1 MKQKSQTFTP
11 HWAWLIVVMLGLT
24 FLVGARLDMDGFW
37 YDEVFTVRNANG
49 AGYGD
54 STLMGIYQ
62 SIQADDP
69 YQAIGYPL
77 TIALWG
83 AGVGW
88 SEFALRVSSF
98 LFALIGLALTYRL
111 GRDVTNSAWV
121 GLLASVIFAFSTFT
135 VHYAHELR
143 AFTFVTIFSTLTV
156 WAYWR
161 ILEKPSRTAY
171 IIFTLGGI
179 GILYTH
185 YYAAMLLIALG
196 VYHLLFAPKN
206 RAWFIVPLCGL
217 LMALAFIPQFPAFI
231 EGYTRFDP
239 ANVEKTPMSALEVLN
254 SLLYYIGNGTN
265 ILTLALM
272 LLGIAVIFLQKS
284 RLGIVVGIA
293 ILGTAVLI
301 ISNEALNILEPTR
314 LRYAIFLWS
323 LFAVWIS
330 ASLVFVAEFIA
341 QRLNQP
347 KIYPLIVLI
356 FLALWTGNA
365 LWRNY
370 TVGFNASIEGTE
382 TPRLRTITNILRE
395 RGASADLFAFYNGT
409 SAQAWYIQDTLTY
422 STWDI
427 PMPTLT
433 TASLYDTINPSNQDW
448 AREQIANTNRIW
460 YGANRTFGLNEVHD
474 DFLALMADEF
484 VKCATP
490 VMNDDLSLEL
500 FARAETFCQ
509 HGRSNIPFGEFIL
522 NDYDILQTEDT
533 VSVLLGWE
541 LDESIPPETYSLSV
555 QLHNLDTGEVALTQD
570 SGIPYDSFVPMQ
582 IDLDTSDLSAG
593 QYELII
599 VIYDWRTGERLP
611 TPTGDTLVLDTL
623 LLGE

>member
-1 MKQKSQTFTP
+1 MKQKLQTHTL
-11 HWAWLIVVMLGLT
+11 HWAWLIAVMLVLT
-24 FLVGARLDMDGFW
+24 FIVGARLDMDGFW
-37 YDEVFTVRNANG
+37 YDEVFTVRNTNG

-54 STLMGIYQ
+54 STLLGIYQ

-83 AGVGW
+83 ALVGW
-88 SEFALRVSSF
+88 SEFALRVSSL

-111 GRDVTNSAWV
+111 GRDTTRSSWV
-121 GLLASVIFAFSTFT
+121 GFLAGIIFGLSTFT

-143 AFTFVTIFSTLTV
+143 AFTFVTIFSTMTI

-171 IIFTLGGI
+171 IIFILGGI
-179 GILYTH
+179 GILYAH

-217 LMALAFIPQFPAFI
+217 LMAVAFIPQVPAFI

-239 ANVEKTPMSALEVLN
+239 ANVEKTPMGAIEVIN
-254 SLLYYIGNGTN
+254 SLLYYIGNGAN
-265 ILTLALM
+265 LITLILM
-272 LLGIAVIFLQKS
+272 LIGVAVVFLQKS

-293 ILGTAVLI
+293 IFGTGVLL
-301 ISNEALNILEPTR
+301 ISNELLNILEPTR

-330 ASLVFVAEFIA
+330 ASLVFIAEFVA
-341 QRLNQP
+341 RRANQP
-347 KIYPLIVLI
+347 KLYSSFVLI
-356 FLALWTGNA
+356 LLALWSANA
-365 LWRNY
+365 LWVNY
-370 TVGFNASIEGTE
+370 TAGFNISIEGTE

-409 SAQAWYIQDTLTY
+409 AAQAWYIQDTLTY

-427 PMPTLT
+427 PMPTMT
-433 TASLYDTINPSNQDW
+433 TAALYDTINPSNQDW
-448 AREQIANTNRIW
+448 ASEQIANTNRIW
-460 YGANRTFGLNEVHD
+460 YGANHTFGLNEVHD
-474 DFLALMADEF
+474 DFLALMDENF
-484 VKCATP
+484 ILCETP

-500 FARAETFCQ
+500 FARAETFCN
-509 HGRSNIPFGEFIL
+509 HGDSNISFGDFIL
-522 NDYDILQTEDT
+522 NDYDILQAEDSI
-533 VSVLLGWE
+533 SVLLGWQ

-555 QLHNLDTGEVALTQD
+555 QMLNADTGEVTLTQD
-570 SGIPYDSFVPMQ
+570 SGFPYDSFVPMQ
-582 IDLDTSDLSAG
+582 IDLNTSDLSAG
-593 QYELII
+593 EYELVI
-599 VIYDWRTGERLP
+599 VVYDWRTGERLP
-611 TPTGDTLVLDTL
+611 TSSDDSFILDTVS
-623 LLGE
+623 LGE